1 MIFKE
6 EELQRKKE
14 REDMREADSVQAT
27 AAVSKQI
34 SLPIWI
40 LHLLMRI
47 L

>member
-14 REDMREADSVQAT
+14 QEDMREVDSVQET
-27 AAVSKQI
+27 AAAAKQI

-47 L
+47 P

>member
-1 MIFKE
+1 VIFKE

-14 REDMREADSVQAT
+14 REDMKEADSVQET
-27 AAVSKQI
+27 KAAEKQI

-47 L
+47 P

>member
-1 MIFKE
+1 VIFKE

-14 REDMREADSVQAT
+14 REDMKEADSVQEIKV
-27 AAVSKQI
+27 AAKQI

-47 L
+47 P

>member
-14 REDMREADSVQAT
+14 REDMREADSVQET
-27 AAVSKQI
+27 AAVAKQT

>member
-14 REDMREADSVQAT
+14 REDMKDADSMQGT
-27 AAVSKQI
+27 AAVAKQI